1 MKLEIYELVCGPD
14 VTISDAA
21 AIIHGWEP
29 NPLIPEFARVYS
41 PLDDRAEDIYR
52 TTKLLGSA
60 AQADRLPNKQPLE
73 DWVRIARSHG
83 VRVTQEL
90 QHATGS
96 TDGIPEDVSQG
107 RSRQERE
114 LRSAEKKVAY
124 YKARLDAAN
133 AKLASFSNRDQDVAD
148 ATAVVIFDELNS
160 ARGKELSI
168 RDVQKLLLDRGVDI
182 SHNTWRNQLRR
193 GRAYLEQKQN

>member
-1 MKLEIYELVCGPD
+1 M
-14 VTISDAA
+14 
-21 AIIHGWEP
+21 
-29 NPLIPEFARVYS
+29 
-41 PLDDRAEDIYR
+41 LD
-52 TTKLLGSA
+52 SA
-60 AQADRLPNKQPLE
+60 AQADRLSNKQPLAE
-73 DWVRIARSHG
+73 WVRIARSHG
-83 VRVTQEL
+83 VRVTLEL
-90 QHATGS
+90 RHATGS
-96 TDGIPEDVSQG
+96 TDGIPEDVLQG

-124 YKARLDAAN
+124 YKERLDASN